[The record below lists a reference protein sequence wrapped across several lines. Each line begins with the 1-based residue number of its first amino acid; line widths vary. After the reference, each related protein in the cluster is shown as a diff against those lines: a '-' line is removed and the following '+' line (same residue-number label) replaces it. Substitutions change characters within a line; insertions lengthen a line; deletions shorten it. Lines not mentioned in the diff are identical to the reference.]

1 MTASNNNNTK
11 RRIANLCETIWP
23 KLNRIALSWGC
34 SSEQANDLA
43 QETCMIALDK
53 FQQLRKP
60 EAMESWMISIMNNC
74 HKRYLRD
81 RREVTSLDDNPLP
94 GPDDPENN
102 IDQQSI
108 LTRVRRA
115 ISQLNDDQRKILTLV
130 DMEGMSYIET
140 ANALDLKV
148 GTVMS
153 RLARGR
159 NRLRTLL
166 KPTLSSNSN
175 PDINTGVVRKIK

>member
-1 MTASNNNNTK
+1 MTYFDNKNTK
-11 RRIANLCETIWP
+11 NHIQTLCETIWP

-34 SSEQANDLA
+34 SSELANDLA

-53 FQQLRKP
+53 HQQLRNLA
-60 EAMESWMISIMNNC
+60 AMESWMISIMNNC

-81 RREVTSLDDNPLP
+81 KRDASDIEDHCLFSSDNP
-94 GPDDPENN
+94 EKN
-102 IDQQSI
+102 IDQENI
-108 LTRVRRA
+108 LIRVRHA
-115 ISQLNDDQRKILTLV
+115 INQLNEAQRKVLTLV

-140 ANALDLKV
+140 ANALDLKI

-159 NRLRTLL
+159 SRLKVFLKTTL
-166 KPTLSSNSN
+166 
-175 PDINTGVVRKIK
+175 DNTNKTTTNGILRKIK